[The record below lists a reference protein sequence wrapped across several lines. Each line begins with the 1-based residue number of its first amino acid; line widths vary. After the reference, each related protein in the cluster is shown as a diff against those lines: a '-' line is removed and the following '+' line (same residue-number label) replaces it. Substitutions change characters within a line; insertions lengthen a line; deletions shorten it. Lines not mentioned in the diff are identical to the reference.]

1 MHFDYESSMNV
12 VINSDT
18 LEAHYIKAAL
28 IPLISIIICAVSY
41 GILIRTVKNNT
52 IHTHRKDIRLS
63 IQVVGLLI
71 ALLITCIHFCAQYI
85 FNKNNMTNY
94 VYCMR
99 QFTPLWVGMLTF
111 INPWMVMLLNRP
123 LRRAII
129 FKHHENTARV
139 FGSRTIQPMKKSMFN
154 ETG

>member
-1 MHFDYESSMNV
+1 MEASGR
-12 VINSDT
+12 
-18 LEAHYIKAAL
+18 AHYIKAAL

-52 IHTHRKDIRLS
+52 IHTRRKDIRLS

-94 VYCMR
+94 VYSMR
-99 QFTPLWVGMLTF
+99 QFTPLWIGVLTF

-123 LRRAII
+123 LRQAVI
-129 FKHHENTARV
+129 FKRRENTARV
-139 FGSRTIQPMKKSMFN
+139 FGSRTIQPKSMFN